1 MIEISTENTNISPS
15 KKYGFAPERVERE
28 SLWSEKF
35 KSLFNMHRL
44 ERSEKTAAR
53 LDRCDDKV
61 YERKKKKLRKRLNV
75 GARV

>member
-1 MIEISTENTNISPS
+1 MIEISTENMNISPS

-53 LDRCDDKV
+53 LDRCDHKV
-61 YERKKKKLRKRLNV
+61 NERKKKKLRKRLNV